1 MKSAGSERLASE
13 TAAPAWHSSPL
24 PHVLAETGSSDSG
37 LSSAEA
43 ENRLRQYGPNRPR
56 PPKRRGDLV
65 RFVLQF
71 HNVLIYV
78 LLGSAAVTAAM
89 QHWVD
94 TGVILGVVIINAL
107 IGFLQE
113 GKAER
118 ALDAIRNMLSLQA
131 TVVRDGRRQAVPAE
145 SLVPGD
151 VVWVEFGRQGA
162 RRRAPDGG

>member
-1 MKSAGSERLASE
+1 M
-13 TAAPAWHSSPL
+13 
-24 PHVLAETGSSDSG
+24 LAETESSERG

-43 ENRLRQYGPNRPR
+43 EDRLRRYGPNRPR
-56 PPKRRGDLV
+56 PPKRRGALV
-65 RFVLQF
+65 SFLLQF

-78 LLGSAAVTAAM
+78 LLASAAVTAAM

-94 TGVILGVVIINAL
+94 TAVILGVVIINAL

-118 ALDAIRNMLSLQA
+118 ALDAIRNMLSLNA
-131 TVVRDGRRQAVPAE
+131 SVLRDGRRQAVAAE

-151 VVWVEFGRQGA
+151 LVWVESGDKVPADLRLMKLRTCRCRK
-162 RRRAPDGG
+162 RR